1 MDEQTDGFTQMVD
14 AAQPFFVKLAA
25 NNTRDWF
32 EQHKTHYMDDIRK
45 PGEFFADLMSEEL
58 SRMLGEPIGAKV
70 YRIYRDVRFS
80 KDKTPYN
87 THLHI
92 SFPREGDDPLRPGFF
107 FAIETDSITLHHG
120 LFDLRGEALT
130 RWRALIDKWGGLLA
144 EAIEETG
151 ARISDY
157 GPPPLKKVPKPYAP
171 DHPHGDLLRRK
182 GLILSRDVDADWRAR
197 GLFDAVAEG
206 YARFL
211 PVTRLLDRRL

>member
-107 FAIETDSITLHHG
+107 LVCSRCENTACRSS
-120 LFDLRGEALT
+120 EALSSS
-130 RWRALIDKWGGLLA
+130 RLSLL
-144 EAIEETG
+144 
-151 ARISDY
+151 SM
-157 GPPPLKKVPKPYAP
+157 
-171 DHPHGDLLRRK
+171 
-182 GLILSRDVDADWRAR
+182 
-197 GLFDAVAEG
+197 
-206 YARFL
+206 
-211 PVTRLLDRRL
+211 